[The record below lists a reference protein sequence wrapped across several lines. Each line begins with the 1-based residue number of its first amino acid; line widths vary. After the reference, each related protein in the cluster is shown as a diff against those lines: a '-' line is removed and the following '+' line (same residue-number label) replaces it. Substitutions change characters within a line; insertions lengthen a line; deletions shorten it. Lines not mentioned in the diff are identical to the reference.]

1 MTITYKCKNED
12 CGEEFEISVSPV
24 IPAKIYG
31 PPEHC
36 HPAEGGEYEPSECP
50 ECGQEADEDTV
61 LELAQNEIDSARE
74 DAAERRAEAIQEQW
88 EEDLQERE
96 KPAQAW
102 PSQW

>member
-12 CGEEFEISVSPV
+12 CGEEFEISTTPCV
-24 IPAKIYG
+24 PAKIYG

-36 HPAEGGEYEPSECP
+36 HPAEGGEYEPGECP
-50 ECGQEADEDTV
+50 ECGLEADEDTV
-61 LELAQNEIDSARE
+61 YELAQDAIDSARE
-74 DAAERRAEAIQEQW
+74 DAAEKRAESMRERR
-88 EEDLQERE
+88 EEEWE